1 MRRSRQAALGI
12 IVLAAVPLVVGR
24 SGFLMRLSIEMAIF
38 ALIAIATNI
47 SFGHTDQLLLFMG
60 GLAGVGAYTTAL
72 LAQAIGI
79 NPWITFPIAVAFAAF
94 IAGLTTWVSAKR
106 KFTVVLISILTLA
119 LQLAFTSFFVGARDI
134 TGGTTGFEYKGL
146 IPDNFGVVFQNVVGL
161 RPEVLI
167 YYLVVFFVAVAMLI
181 YVRLINSKYGLAFD
195 AIREDETAAES
206 IGIDVIRYKTIAG
219 VLTGVLIGIAGPL
232 IVELQGKFL
241 SPPLFEFLRVDVIVL
256 IAVIIGGL
264 RTTLGP
270 IVGAAIV
277 IILEEALLL
286 YTEFQTTIFGALL
299 IVLFLYFRRGVVP
312 AAGDLL
318 DRFDLPFGGDGGGG
332 EPPEVS
338 ASEESSG

>member
-12 IVLAAVPLVVGR
+12 IALAAVPLIVGR
-24 SGFLMRLSIEMAIF
+24 SGFLMRLSIEMAIL

-72 LAQAIGI
+72 LAQWLGI
-79 NPWITFPIAVAFAAF
+79 NPWITFPVAVVFAAF
-94 IAGLTTWVSAKR
+94 ISGLTTWVSAKR
-106 KFTVVLISILTLA
+106 RFTVILISILTLA
-119 LQLAFTSFFVGARDI
+119 LQLAFLSFFVGARDI
-134 TGGTTGFEYKGL
+134 TRGTTGFEYSGL
-146 IPDNFGVVFQNVVGL
+146 IPDSFGVAFQNAVGL

-206 IGIDVIRYKTIAG
+206 VGIDVVRYKTVAG
-219 VLTGVLIGIAGPL
+219 VLTGALIGLAGPL

-241 SPPLFEFLRVDVIVL
+241 SPPLFEFLQVDVTVL
-256 IAVIIGGL
+256 IIVILGGL

-277 IILEEALLL
+277 VILEEALLL

-299 IVLFLYFRRGVVP
+299 IVLFLYFRRGVIP

-318 DRFDLPFGGDGGGG
+318 ERFDLPIGGGGGGG
-332 EPPEVS
+332 EPPETS
-338 ASEESSG
+338 AGEGPGG